1 MSLRIFNNISSIN
14 AQRSF
19 GINNDMLSESL
30 ARVAS
35 GLRITKSADDAT
47 SLSIST
53 SLNSDAR
60 TLKQGAKNLN
70 DGLSMAKV
78 AEGGLNEIG
87 SILIRMREL
96 ATQSATG
103 TIGQN
108 QRDTVQLEYT
118 SLMNEMDRI
127 SSTSEFNGQK
137 LLDGSLSSTA
147 PRDVVLQIG
156 LNSNSDNRINLN
168 QDINLTN
175 SGSTG
180 LGINTTS
187 ISTVSQAVA
196 SIQTLST
203 ATSNL
208 NTIRARLGAVENR
221 FVIALNNLNSSVV
234 NLTAA
239 ESGLKDADMAE
250 EFTMLTRNQILTQS
264 SQAMVGQ
271 SNLLPQGVLQLIR

>member
-19 GINNDMLSESL
+19 GINNNLLSESL

-35 GLRITKSADDAT
+35 GLRITKSADDAS

-53 SLNSDAR
+53 ALNSDAR

-78 AEGGLNEIG
+78 AEGGLNEIA
-87 SILIRMREL
+87 SIVIRMREL
-96 ATQSATG
+96 ATQAATG

-108 QRDTVQLEYT
+108 QRDTVQLEFT

-127 SSTSEFNGQK
+127 ASTSEFNGQK
-137 LLDGSLSSTA
+137 LLDGSLSATA
-147 PRDVVLQIG
+147 PREVVLQIG

-168 QDINLTN
+168 RDINLT
-175 SGSTG
+175 SASSTG
-180 LGINTTS
+180 LGINTAS
-187 ISTVSQAVA
+187 ISTVSQAVTT
-196 SIQTLST
+196 IQTLTT

-208 NTIRARLGAVENR
+208 NIVRARLGAVENR
-221 FVIALNNLNSSVV
+221 FVIALNNLNSSVM

-250 EFTMLTRNQILTQS
+250 EFTALTKNQILTQA

>member
-14 AQRSF
+14 AQRSL
-19 GINNDMLSESL
+19 GINNNMLSESL

-35 GLRITKSADDAT
+35 GLRINKSADDAS

-78 AEGGLNEIG
+78 AEGGLNEIA
-87 SILIRMREL
+87 SIVIRMREL
-96 ATQSATG
+96 ATQAATG

-175 SGSTG
+175 AGSTG

-187 ISTVSQAVA
+187 ISSVSQAV
-196 SIQTLST
+196 STIQTLSN
-203 ATSNL
+203 ATSTL

>member
-19 GINNDMLSESL
+19 GINNNLLSESL

-35 GLRITKSADDAT
+35 GLRITKSADDAS

-78 AEGGLNEIG
+78 AEGGLNEIA
-87 SILIRMREL
+87 SIVIRMREL
-96 ATQSATG
+96 ATQAATG

-108 QRDTVQLEYT
+108 QRDTVQLEFT

-127 SSTSEFNGQK
+127 ASTSEFNGQK
-137 LLDGSLSSTA
+137 LLDGSLSATA
-147 PRDVVLQIG
+147 PREVVLQIG

-168 QDINLTN
+168 RDINLT
-175 SGSTG
+175 SASSTG
-180 LGINTTS
+180 LGINTAS
-187 ISTVSQAVA
+187 ISTVSQAVTT
-196 SIQTLST
+196 IQTLTT

-208 NTIRARLGAVENR
+208 NTVRARLGAVENR
-221 FVIALNNLNSSVV
+221 FVIALNNLNSSVM

-250 EFTMLTRNQILTQS
+250 EFTTLTKNQILTQA